1 MINSLDKFQT
11 FISKNPKV
19 VAYFG
24 AMKCTACH
32 QVAMEFASL
41 AQKYARH
48 PIKYDQYKLVVIG
61 VLEDRRFFA
70 KIKFLDSVP
79 TIIFYYHQ
87 VPQ

>member
-1 MINSLDKFQT
+1 
-11 FISKNPKV
+11 
-19 VAYFG
+19 
-24 AMKCTACH
+24 
-32 QVAMEFASL
+32 MELASL

-48 PIKYDQYKLVVIG
+48 PVKYDQYKLVVVD

-70 KIKFLDSVP
+70 KTKFLDSVP